1 MTAPAVAIA
10 VGDPIRRSRIPL
22 TATAAVSGAV
32 LIIILVAGL
41 AAPWI
46 APHDPL
52 QQSLADAL
60 QPPGGAHLLGT
71 DELGRD
77 VFSRVVWGVRPL
89 ALIVVLAVGIAA
101 AFGFLYGLLAG
112 TVRGPVATV
121 LMRIADIQLSIP
133 PIVLA
138 VLLAV
143 AMEPGITSVITA
155 IALVTW
161 PEYARIVRAETL
173 RVRTSDYVALARVA
187 GLSPLQVL
195 RHHVVPNVVSG
206 FVVIVTL
213 NLSIAILFASALS
226 FLGLGVQP
234 PTPDWGSM
242 LADATQYL
250 SSWWLVLAPGAA
262 IMVSVLALNLVGDH
276 VRDLLDPRI
285 SASVDTTVRT
295 AGAQV

>member
-10 VGDPIRRSRIPL
+10 VGDPTRRSRIPL

-89 ALIVVLAVGIAA
+89 ATIVVLAVGIAA
-101 AFGFLYGLLAG
+101 VFGFLYGLVAG

-195 RHHVVPNVVSG
+195 RHHVVPNVVSS
-206 FVVIVTL
+206 FAVIVTL

-234 PTPDWGSM
+234 PTPDWGSQ

-262 IMVSVLALNLVGDH
+262 ITVSVLALNLVGDH

-285 SASVDTTVRT
+285 SAIERT

>member
-1 MTAPAVAIA
+1 
-10 VGDPIRRSRIPL
+10 
-22 TATAAVSGAV
+22 
-32 LIIILVAGL
+32 
-41 AAPWI
+41 
-46 APHDPL
+46 
-52 QQSLADAL
+52 
-60 QPPGGAHLLGT
+60 
-71 DELGRD
+71 
-77 VFSRVVWGVRPL
+77 
-89 ALIVVLAVGIAA
+89 
-101 AFGFLYGLLAG
+101 
-112 TVRGPVATV
+112 
-121 LMRIADIQLSIP
+121 MRIADIQLSIP

-195 RHHVVPNVVSG
+195 RHHVVPNVVSS
-206 FVVIVTL
+206 FAVIVTL

-250 SSWWLVLAPGAA
+250 GSWWLVLAPGAA
-262 IMVSVLALNLVGDH
+262 ITVSVLALNLVGDH

-285 SASVDTTVRT
+285 SSIERT